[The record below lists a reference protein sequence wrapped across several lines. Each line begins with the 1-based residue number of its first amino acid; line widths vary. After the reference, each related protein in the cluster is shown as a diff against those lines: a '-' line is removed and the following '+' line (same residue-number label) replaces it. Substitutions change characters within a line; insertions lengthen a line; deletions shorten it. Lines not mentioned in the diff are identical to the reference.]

1 MKKMLISLLLLVPFL
16 TGCASIDTQLTL
28 NDDKSASVAT
38 SLTYLGDLS
47 DKNDV
52 VANVVA
58 DNYSKFLDP
67 YYTVDKV
74 SGAKLSTL
82 TAKKSVKNVKY
93 SDLDLSSLGFKSN
106 LPSGKFI
113 ELKKN
118 FFITSFNVDC
128 TYDFSTQKSKVDAVK
143 ENVSKGSAVKTLE
156 PEYFQKYADA
166 SDLAVDNTARS
177 ADFIQNLDEE
187 TKSFVEKSIK
197 EDAQPKNVSNI
208 EDLGL
213 SFSIKVPSLAS
224 FNNADS
230 IDGNVYSWNISKD
243 KPTVIKF
250 QYVQYSG
257 FAISFIIIL
266 GVGLLV
272 LLARR
277 ILKHDSQKRID
288 N

>member
-28 NDDKSASVAT
+28 NDDKSASVVT
-38 SLTYLGDLS
+38 SLTYMGDLS
-47 DKNDV
+47 DKNDI

-74 SGAKLSTL
+74 SGAKLSTF

-106 LPSGKFI
+106 LPSGKFV

-118 FFITSFNVDC
+118 FLITSFNIDC
-128 TYDFSTQKSKVDAVK
+128 TYDLQAQKPKVDFEK
-143 ENVSKGSAVKTLE
+143 PVSKGTAVKTLE
-156 PEYFQKYADA
+156 PEYFQKYADV
-166 SDLAVDNTARS
+166 SEVTPDNTARS
-177 ADFIQNLDEE
+177 DDFIQNLDEE
-187 TKSFVEKSIK
+187 TKSFVEKAIK
-197 EDAQPKNVSNI
+197 EDSVPQKTPTI
-208 EDLGL
+208 DDLGL

-243 KPTVIKF
+243 KPTNIKL

-257 FAISFIIIL
+257 FAIAFIIIL

-272 LLARR
+272 LLARK